1 MYTLSS
7 NFRYKEVTSM
17 AVEAGVGVEFRQNPR
32 AGLSIN
38 SHSSWVEKKKKRNL
52 SH

>member
-17 AVEAGVGVEFRQNPR
+17 AVEAGVGVEFAKTHGP
-32 AGLSIN
+32 GYLSI
-38 SHSSWVEKKKKRNL
+38 HIPAGWRKKKRNL